1 MAVKCMV
8 FYMLV
13 FNQQKQEKSLE
24 LTGHTSVFTE
34 IRFFIFLCFLLPGSL
49 LFGCTAMYLTILP
62 FVKVWM
68 IPHLLLVGK
77 KAVADLDMH
86 MFGTLWN
93 RGTPVGYPHLPNSSV
108 TVILVDNRQY
118 FAALHTLVLKLLEL
132 LDIISLRQRLQNG
145 IVGSKS
151 LVVLEV
157 INAQ

>member
-1 MAVKCMV
+1 MMAVKCMV

-13 FNQQKQEKSLE
+13 FNQQKQEKSPE

-34 IRFFIFLCFLLPGSL
+34 IRFFIFLCFLLSGSL

-86 MFGTLWN
+86 MFGTL
-93 RGTPVGYPHLPNSSV
+93 
-108 TVILVDNRQY
+108 
-118 FAALHTLVLKLLEL
+118 
-132 LDIISLRQRLQNG
+132 
-145 IVGSKS
+145 
-151 LVVLEV
+151 
-157 INAQ
+157 